1 MVACCCAGGVEFE
14 VDEIQF
20 LPQTS
25 TPIGDEGL
33 PLLERFIGMLNELD
47 DVQNIYHN
55 AEV

>member
-1 MVACCCAGGVEFE
+1 MAEHFGEIDFA

-25 TPIGDEGL
+25 ATLEGDDVAMFEK
-33 PLLERFIGMLNELD
+33 FVDMLNELE